1 MSASEIHA
9 SIGDISQGQ
18 TSFGKFSGFK
28 TLNYSISSQ
37 ASDRYI
43 YLYVNETRIDT
54 VAGTTKSGSY
64 ILEPDEKY
72 FITLRSS
79 WGMGSGLIS
88 LS

>member
-18 TSFGKFSGFK
+18 TSFGKFYGFK

-64 ILEPDEKY
+64 ILEPDEEY